1 MYRPRNIGINIPTIS
16 SWRYLSAPLSIRW
29 WTIPG
34 GEEQP
39 AFKRLTILSNRGTIT
54 KKDINQKTFTKKP
67 KCI

>member
-16 SWRYLSAPLSIRW
+16 SWRYLSAPLSMRW
-29 WTIPG
+29 RTIPG

-39 AFKRLTILSNRGTIT
+39 AFKRLTILSNRRTIT